1 MTNSDIGT
9 APAGQEQAL
18 YTAPFLMT
26 AATHEGK
33 LGDETGQRI
42 EANTSKQHHRH
53 HRLIEW
59 FSRVEPAELD
69 LNPRNAPTLRI
80 RAACLAKQGRQSE
93 AAEVARKVLDL
104 EPELTLSR
112 VRARFIWMNNTSKL
126 WSEYLSE

>member
-33 LGDETGQRI
+33 RGDETSQRI

-69 LNPRNAPTLRI
+69 LNPRNAPTPGGMPRQTGTAERSSGG
-80 RAACLAKQGRQSE
+80 RAESARPRAGTDTEQS
-93 AAEVARKVLDL
+93 ARPIYLD
-104 EPELTLSR
+104 E
-112 VRARFIWMNNTSKL
+112 
-126 WSEYLSE
+126 